1 MGLPEIIE
9 LGGLALL
16 AATKFAMA
24 AGLLA
29 SPITNY
35 SYLDS
40 VLILIISGFIGVIF
54 FFFFSN
60 WVNKMVDKYFNK
72 KKKKQKFSKKTRRFI
87 SIKNKYG
94 LLGVSF
100 LTPILLSIPL
110 GCFIA
115 SRFFYK
121 QKHTLIIML
130 AGVVFW
136 SLMLPLIMLLY

>member
-1 MGLPEIIE
+1 MGFHEIIE

-40 VLILIISGFIGVIF
+40 VLILVISGFVGIIF
-54 FFFFSN
+54 FYFFSN
-60 WVNKMVDKYFNK
+60 WVNKMVDKFFNK
-72 KKKKQKFSKKTRRFI
+72 KKKRQKFSKKTRRFI

-121 QKHTLIIML
+121 QKNTLLIML
-130 AGVVFW
+130 AGVAFW